1 MLATAVDSTRW
12 TTAMLDEALRNALQE
27 FCERGPTVEVT
38 FIAINGYEQNIGDD
52 VPDLYSIER
61 LAWPYETDRT
71 DPTDWAVSFRMKE
84 HGIAI
89 LETHDEPTAGELI
102 QVIYRRLWTIQNL
115 DSAAATSVND
125 VHARVVTTLG
135 AYYACL
141 LRLRQLSENSVLIMT
156 QDDEVTIATSGDR
169 TTTVSSGDRTTTVT
183 SGDRTTTV
191 SSGDRTTT
199 VTTGDTVV
207 TTSANSNQFP
217 PIPVQTVTTDHPTVT
232 TVDDVPTVTTVD
244 DVPTVTTVEDVPTIT
259 TVEDVPTVETSR
271 TLAHEQY
278 QDITVMTKALE
289 KAIGYFRDLADQ
301 RLAGIRHNQGS
312 FVNPSWSR
320 IGL

>member
-1 MLATAVDSTRW
+1 MPLALTDYRTNLSNMLATAVDSTRW
-12 TTAMLDEALRNALQE
+12 TTAMFDEALRNALQE

-71 DPTDWAVSFRMKE
+71 DPADWAVPFRMKE

-169 TTTVSSGDRTTTVT
+169 TTTVTSGDRTTTVT
-183 SGDRTTTV
+183 G
-191 SSGDRTTT
+191 
-199 VTTGDTVV
+199 GDTVV
-207 TTSANSNQFP
+207 ATSANSNQFP

-232 TVDDVPTVTTVD
+232 TVDDI
-244 DVPTVTTVEDVPTIT
+244 PTVTTVEDVPTIT
-259 TVEDVPTVETSR
+259 TVEDVPTTETSR

-289 KAIGYFRDLADQ
+289 KAIGYFRELADQ